1 MTQEIGLCDA
11 INVRKRMT
19 KRVIP
24 VKEYPFIV
32 YQPSAR
38 SMSLQF
44 RLIEFLDQG
53 EFLTALVLED
63 ANTKRL
69 RILTQKGREFNIP
82 LSRVVHVGRRPVAVG
97 PGREERLRLLEE
109 SAEERKKI
117 AGQIDIEEI
126 YEVVREEGGK
136 ELPIDFLAELC
147 FGQEPEDDQQAAFL
161 RAVFADR
168 LFFKY
173 KDSRLLVHSE
183 EIVEQLREKYRRE
196 EEKKALLQQGA
207 QILRQLWQ
215 GKPVV
220 DWPERGQ
227 CLEMIGQ
234 YYLFGNDAEDSDVAQ
249 QLLKDAGLTGPHDA
263 YLLLVKAGIWDRHE
277 NIPLL
282 RQRLP
287 VAFSAEVLAAAASL
301 SHPDASVFLAE
312 GYRDLRHLPL
322 ITIDGART
330 RDRDDALHIERTA
343 DGYRVGVHIADVARY
358 LPPDSLL
365 FREAAQR
372 ISSIYFADGQIPMLP
387 PSISEGLCSL
397 LLNEERPVMSF
408 LADLTPAG
416 EVMRSEI
423 VPALVT
429 VKRQL
434 TYEEVDALMGKDE
447 ELTLLHRFS
456 LALQRGRLLANALIL
471 PFPDVIVQIS
481 EGEVTRIEL
490 APVDTPGRSLV
501 AEFMVLANSIAA
513 RYLAERAVP
522 GLFRSQGPPGQRLVR
537 EPQNDLLLNYRQR
550 KHLAPGQLS
559 TEPLPHSGVGVPQYT
574 TVTSPIRRFLD
585 LAMQHQLFQQISG
598 KGVFFQENVLR
609 DFGGQ
614 INQIQGR
621 INLVRQ
627 QRHRYWLLRYLE
639 RHIGRRFSA
648 LVTGKGPRRV
658 QFLLPEFLLDADL
671 PPNRGM
677 GVRPGDKIMVKLAKA
692 SALDGQLRFEW

>member
-1 MTQEIGLCDA
+1 
-11 INVRKRMT
+11 
-19 KRVIP
+19 
-24 VKEYPFIV
+24 
-32 YQPSAR
+32 
-38 SMSLQF
+38 MSLQS

-53 EFLTALVLED
+53 QFLTALVLED

-69 RILTQKGREFNIP
+69 RILTQKGKEYNIP
-82 LSRVVHVGRRPVAVG
+82 LSRVVHAGRRPVAVG
-97 PGREERLRLLEE
+97 AAREERLRLLEE
-109 SAEERKKI
+109 SAARRKEI
-117 AGQIDIEEI
+117 AFQVDLEEI
-126 YEVVREEGGK
+126 YEVVREEAGK
-136 ELPIDFLAELC
+136 ELPVDFLSELC
-147 FGQEPEDDQQAAFL
+147 FGEEPDDDQQAAFL

-173 KDSRLLVHSE
+173 KDSRLLVHSA
-183 EIVEQLREKYRRE
+183 EIVEQLREKCRRE

-207 QILRQLWQ
+207 QNLRQLWQ
-215 GKPVV
+215 GKTIA
-220 DWPERGQ
+220 DWPERAR
-227 CLEMIGQ
+227 CLELIRQ

-249 QLLKDAGLTGPHDA
+249 QLLKEAGLPGPRDA
-263 YLLLVKAGIWDRHE
+263 YLLLVKAGIWDRNE

-287 VAFSAEVLAAAASL
+287 VTFNEEVLAAAASL
-301 SHPDASVFLAE
+301 SHPAASVFLAE

-330 RDRDDALHIERTA
+330 RDRDDALHLERTP
-343 DGYRVGVHIADVARY
+343 DGFRVGVHIADVARY
-358 LPPDSLL
+358 LPPEDLL
-365 FREAAQR
+365 FREAEER
-372 ISSIYFADGQIPMLP
+372 VSSIYFADGQIPMLP
-387 PSISEGLCSL
+387 PSVSEGLCSL
-397 LLNEERPVMSF
+397 LVDEERPVMSF
-408 LADLTPAG
+408 LAELTPTG
-416 EVMRSEI
+416 ELVRSEI

-447 ELTLLHRFS
+447 ELASLHRLS
-456 LALQRGRLLANALIL
+456 LALQRRRIQANAIIL

-481 EGEVTRIEL
+481 DGDVTRIEL

-513 RYLAERAVP
+513 RYLADRAVP

-585 LAMQHQLFQQISG
+585 LVMQHQLFSQISG
-598 KGVFFQENVLR
+598 KGVLFQENMLR
-609 DFGGQ
+609 DFGGR

-627 QRHRYWLLRYLE
+627 QRHRYWLLRHLE
-639 RHIGRRFSA
+639 RHIGGRFSA

-658 QFLLPEFLLDADL
+658 QILLPEFLLDADL
-671 PPNRGM
+671 PPNRAM
-677 GVRPGDKIMVKLAKA
+677 PVRPGDTIMVKLAKA
-692 SALDGQLRFEW
+692 NSLEGQLRFEW